1 MAVEREL
8 KKTSPVLKEF
18 EAMLE
23 KDFSS
28 RKLREKEIVK
38 ATVTEI
44 NKNFVFCDLRGKQDA
59 IINF

>member
-28 RKLREKEIVK
+28 RKLREKEIVFPGGHK
-38 ATVTEI
+38 
-44 NKNFVFCDLRGKQDA
+44 KQS
-59 IINF
+59 FYLFQ